1 MRKPQDRPSLVDIL
15 PGLFPIHVVDIGAT
29 PLYGGPPPYAG
40 LLKSGFARVVGFE
53 PDPEGLAELN
63 RQKGP
68 HETYL
73 PYVIADGQAHQ
84 FKVCRTRDV
93 SSLLEP
99 NHELLSYFH
108 GFPHWCTVERRV
120 PVATRRLDD
129 IAKIENIDFLKIDI
143 QGAELMVFEH
153 AQKRLANCLV
163 IQTEVEFLPMYEGQ
177 PLFSEVELFLRR
189 HGFLI
194 HKFDPL
200 KSRAIQPMIVNN
212 DIYAGFSQIFW
223 ADAVFVRDFTRLQVL
238 SPEQLLKLALVMHDV
253 YGSHDIVLRALMEYD
268 RRSNDSKHAKRFMES
283 FKDRVSP

>member
-1 MRKPQDRPSLVDIL
+1 MSKPRALPSLAEIIPEIPPVHI
-15 PGLFPIHVVDIGAT
+15 VDIGAT
-29 PLYGGPPPYAG
+29 PLDGEPPPYAR
-40 LLKSGFARVVGFE
+40 LLKDGFAWVVGFE
-53 PDPEGLAELN
+53 PDPDGLAELN
-63 RQKGP
+63 RKKGP

-73 PYVIADGQAHQ
+73 PYAIGDGQTHQ
-84 FKVCRTRDV
+84 FKVCRAPGM
-93 SSLLEP
+93 SSFLEP
-99 NHELLSYFH
+99 NHDLLSYFH
-108 GFPHWCTVERRV
+108 GFPNWGTVVRRM
-120 PVATRRLDD
+120 PVATVRLDD
-129 IAKIENIDFLKIDI
+129 VSEIENIDFLKIDI

-268 RRSNDSKHAKRFMES
+268 RRSNDSKHAERFMES